1 MFSMFSSI
9 FDLNQSILSG
19 AMDIIVIKQ
28 EDGSIKSTP
37 FHVRFGTLK
46 IVKSKEKL
54 ISIKINGEDV
64 SLKMKLSSSGDAY
77 FIADNNEKVIKNKD
91 CINSL
96 KKNSETNIK
105 NIPEDTKLN
114 NNISYIYKKNNK
126 NIIENY
132 INNKEYINNT
142 IKNKK
147 AYLNNIILDESY
159 ESINKIR
166 SNSSPVPHRHTNLSK
181 YYNFIDYAYLFEK
194 DTIDKFFDKKEL
206 FLSNNKVNKFY
217 YINNSRSSSKS
228 PNKKI
233 KKKHIVK
240 NFINKIKE
248 KKNKIIDNY
257 NSKNFEEQIKYI
269 NNDEIP
275 EEIVKNNNTSNYNF
289 NLNLFSKNLGLR
301 QQESITN
308 IVNNYNIK
316 HSEEEKKLK
325 NKFNQI
331 SINKTNSSINI
342 DSDIN
347 YSLDIKNTNN
357 SDSTIITANKKK
369 LLDTY
374 NISINTI
381 DHKNYDINNQ
391 IKIYDDIHHNYKVQL
406 SLSLDKI
413 LENKI
418 YCEDIF
424 NSGIITEEEFIK
436 NYYKLIDN
444 NNLAMK
450 INNNIYPFRAG
461 QYIINYLFI
470 YKKYPSLEL
479 FKKFLTKSSSGFFSS
494 LKSKKKIEVVNIQ
507 EQNIKKLKNSKYNN
521 SLLSLTSYKKGNFIN
536 INLFIANDAN
546 KIFKTLNK
554 HDSLILNSA
563 TDVRKSINEFN
574 VKKENNLR
582 KKKITNRT
590 FIPSF
595 NQLQLLNLKEGK
607 NTAVF
612 SCYSRLT
619 GLKQLTCDIY
629 LWNYTDKIV
638 VSDIDGTITKSD
650 LLGQIMPL
658 FGRDWTH
665 IGVCELYKSI
675 YSSNYKIVY
684 LTARA
689 LCQVFSTKDYLINL
703 AQGILL

>member
-316 HSEEEKKLK
+316 HSEEEKK
-325 NKFNQI
+325 
-331 SINKTNSSINI
+331 T
-342 DSDIN
+342 
-347 YSLDIKNTNN
+347 
-357 SDSTIITANKKK
+357 KK
-369 LLDTY
+369 
-374 NISINTI
+374 
-381 DHKNYDINNQ
+381 
-391 IKIYDDIHHNYKVQL
+391 
-406 SLSLDKI
+406 
-413 LENKI
+413 
-418 YCEDIF
+418 
-424 NSGIITEEEFIK
+424 
-436 NYYKLIDN
+436 
-444 NNLAMK
+444 
-450 INNNIYPFRAG
+450 
-461 QYIINYLFI
+461 
-470 YKKYPSLEL
+470 
-479 FKKFLTKSSSGFFSS
+479 
-494 LKSKKKIEVVNIQ
+494 
-507 EQNIKKLKNSKYNN
+507 
-521 SLLSLTSYKKGNFIN
+521 
-536 INLFIANDAN
+536 
-546 KIFKTLNK
+546 
-554 HDSLILNSA
+554 
-563 TDVRKSINEFN
+563 
-574 VKKENNLR
+574 
-582 KKKITNRT
+582 
-590 FIPSF
+590 
-595 NQLQLLNLKEGK
+595 
-607 NTAVF
+607 
-612 SCYSRLT
+612 
-619 GLKQLTCDIY
+619 
-629 LWNYTDKIV
+629 
-638 VSDIDGTITKSD
+638 
-650 LLGQIMPL
+650 
-658 FGRDWTH
+658 
-665 IGVCELYKSI
+665 
-675 YSSNYKIVY
+675 
-684 LTARA
+684 
-689 LCQVFSTKDYLINL
+689 
-703 AQGILL
+703 